1 MTYRAVKFKAL
12 LLYIK
17 REKMIKFFRKIRRRL
32 IAKGK
37 LNSYLIYALGEIFLV
52 VCGILIA
59 LQINTW
65 NEGRKN
71 EKLERKIITEMK
83 KNLQVDLS
91 DVKWNIDRNQMFL
104 QSNQNVLQHLQ
115 TRSPFVDSLETDFG
129 NIMGN
134 TQLVKNS
141 SAYDNLKSLGFNLI
155 SNDSLRMSITNLYG
169 ARYNYISNFEKI
181 DDRFQWDNLY
191 PAFRSNVELFKIW
204 EKASPFAPAELV
216 DNNNFKE
223 SLKMNIELRQFAIGV
238 YESLERDILTTISL
252 IDEELQD

>member
-1 MTYRAVKFKAL
+1 
-12 LLYIK
+12 
-17 REKMIKFFRKIRRRL
+17 MIKFFRKIRQRL

-65 NEGRKN
+65 NEGRKSR
-71 EKLERKIITEMK
+71 KLERKIITEMK

-91 DVKWNIDRNQMFL
+91 DVKWNIDRNQIL
-104 QSNQNVLQHLQ
+104 LKSNQNVLQHLQ
-115 TRSPFVDSLETDFG
+115 TRSPFVDSLEKDFG
-129 NIMGN
+129 NIIGN
-134 TQLVKNS
+134 TQVVENT

-155 SNDSLRMSITNLYG
+155 SNDSLRIAITNLYG
-169 ARYNYISNFEKI
+169 ASYNYVSNFEKV

-191 PAFRSNVELFKIW
+191 PEFRSNVELIKLW
-204 EKASPFAPAELV
+204 EKASPHAPRELV

-223 SLKMNIELRQFAIGV
+223 SLKMNIEFRQFAIGI
-238 YESLERDILTTISL
+238 YEGLERDILTTISL
-252 IDEELQD
+252 IDQELQ